1 MLWDQIETKGFVS
14 GWSLCAFMLVFFVLL
29 KGTFVLAAVKER
41 TLWHMHGDAGWRY
54 EE

>member
-1 MLWDQIETKGFVS
+1 MKPRGLFLVGL
-14 GWSLCAFMLVFFVLL
+14 LCAFMLVFFILL
-29 KGTFVLAAVKER
+29 KGTFMLAAVKER